1 MIGASVVEA
10 LRRLR
15 SRYMLIAAFLTAEN
29 LHMPNFNLE
38 THVALISGAGSANGI
53 GMAIARRL
61 GRSGAKLIISASSAR
76 IADRVAELKS
86 EGFLAKGMAADLSDE
101 RQVKELVE
109 WASSLWGRIDIL
121 VNNAGMAMKGSPE
134 PFSSLADMSLDMWN
148 LSLTRNLTTAFL
160 LTRAVLPG
168 MQKHGY
174 GRIINISSTTGTR
187 CSNPGEAA
195 YSAAKAGMLG
205 MSMGLAL
212 EVAKNGITINSVA
225 PGWIATESSGK
236 EEMEAS
242 RYTPVGRAGRPE
254 EVASAVNF
262 LASPEASYITGEV
275 IVVDGGN
282 SLVERKT
289 P

>member
-1 MIGASVVEA
+1 
-10 LRRLR
+10 
-15 SRYMLIAAFLTAEN
+15 MLN
-29 LHMPNFNLE
+29 LNLDK
-38 THVALISGAGSANGI
+38 HVALISGAGSPNGI

-76 IADRVAELKS
+76 IADRVAELRA
-86 EGFLAKGMAADLSDE
+86 EGFLAEGMPADLTDE
-101 RQVKELVE
+101 KQVEELGE

-121 VNNAGMAMKGSPE
+121 VNNAGMAMQGSPE
-134 PFSSLADMSLDMWN
+134 PFSSLADMSLDTWN

-168 MQKHGY
+168 MQKQGY
-174 GRIINISSTTGTR
+174 GRIINISSTTGVR

-212 EVAKNGITINSVA
+212 EVARKGITINSVA
-225 PGWIATESSGK
+225 PGWIATDSSGK
-236 EEMEAS
+236 EEMEAA
-242 RYTPVGRAGRPE
+242 RHTPVGRAGRPE

-275 IVVDGGN
+275 IIVDGGN

-289 P
+289 PQY